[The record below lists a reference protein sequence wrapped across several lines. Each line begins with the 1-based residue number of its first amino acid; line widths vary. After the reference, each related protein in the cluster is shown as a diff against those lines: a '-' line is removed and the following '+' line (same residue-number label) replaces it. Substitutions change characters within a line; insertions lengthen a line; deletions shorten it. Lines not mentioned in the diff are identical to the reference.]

1 MKKKR
6 LLSMLMAATV
16 VVSASPFI
24 GGMTANAANEAAQ
37 FTNVNLARTY
47 KKVGDANPC
56 ITQKFN
62 ADPCAMEYNGR
73 VYVYATNDGTLAG
86 NNGAK
91 NDYSQ
96 INQIN
101 VMSSSDM
108 VNWTDHGSINVAGG
122 AGAAKWARNSWAP
135 TACHK
140 KINGKE
146 KFFLYFANNAS
157 GIGVLTS
164 DSPTGPW
171 VDPIGKPL
179 ITGQTAGCRGVTWM
193 FDPAV
198 LVDSDGTGYLYF
210 GGGVPEGQNS
220 HPKTARVIK
229 LGNDM
234 ISTVGSAQMID
245 APYMFEDSG
254 INKVGNT
261 YYYSYCTNWT
271 SGYRDAAKIGYMTS
285 NSPMGPFTYK
295 GICLDN
301 PGEFFGTTGNNHHS
315 IASLG
320 GKSYIFYHAEWL
332 NKQMYGDMKGYR
344 TTHVNEI
351 NIGNGYIS
359 NAKGDLKGV
368 KQIKDLNPYV
378 NNEAETIAW
387 QGGVDVTNHGNNGNT
402 KVEMNRG
409 DWVGVSNAAFGA
421 GAKSL
426 SMNVASRNGA
436 IIKVCT
442 GSQNGPAVGY
452 ISVPATGN
460 NWTFKKVSTNISG
473 LTGTKN
479 LFFVASGDCA
489 IDNWQFSNGGSVP
502 TQPSEPTQPDKP
514 AVNVPGSTVK
524 LADGWYYIKNVNAQK
539 YLNVANKNVELR
551 TGSGVDSQ
559 KWYLKNLDNGYV
571 TLKSALGNSMIDI
584 AYGKDE
590 DGANVGIYDAYS
602 GEAQQFMI
610 KTSSTKDA
618 YIIATKCSGLTKVL
632 DDESN
637 KKNDGANVCQWSYN
651 GKANQQWIFEPV
663 KSGSTTPSQPTQPDK
678 PATSSKLQLDYK
690 IDRWGSAYQVNFK
703 ISNNTAANVNGWTLK
718 IKKSDINITSS
729 WNITVNEVGDSY
741 VITPLSYNSN
751 IAKGG
756 TVEFGIQGAGSIG
769 STINYTL
776 G

>member
-1 MKKKR
+1 MMRKR
-6 LLSMLMAATV
+6 LLSMLMVATV
-16 VVSASPFI
+16 VVSASPFVGSI
-24 GGMTANAANEAAQ
+24 TANAANEASQ
-37 FTNVNLARTY
+37 FSNINLARTY

-73 VYVYATNDGTLAG
+73 VYVYATNDTNAAVNG
-86 NNGAK
+86 GAK
-91 NDYSQ
+91 NDYGR
-96 INQIN
+96 IKQIN

-108 VNWTDHGSINVAGG
+108 VNWTDHGSINVAGSG
-122 AGAAKWARNSWAP
+122 GAARWASNSWAP

-179 ITGQTAGCRGVTWM
+179 VTKQTPNCWGVEWM

-210 GGGVPEGQNS
+210 GGGVPNGKES
-220 HPKTARVIK
+220 HPQTARVIK
-229 LGNDM
+229 LGADM
-234 ISTVGSAQMID
+234 ISTVGEAKMID

-254 INKVGNT
+254 INKVGDT

-271 SGYRDAAKIGYMTS
+271 PGYRDAAKIGYMTS
-285 NSPMGPFTYK
+285 KSPMGPFTYK

-301 PGEFFGTTGNNHHS
+301 PGVFFGTTGNNHHS
-315 IASLG
+315 MVTLNN
-320 GKSYIFYHAEWL
+320 KSYILYHTEWL
-332 NKQMYGDMKGYR
+332 NKQMYGEMKGYR

-368 KQIKDLNPYV
+368 NQIKNLNPYV
-378 NNEAETIAW
+378 SNEAETIAW
-387 QGGVDVTNHGNNGNT
+387 QGGIDVTNQGNSGNT

-409 DWVGVSNAAFGA
+409 DWIGVSNVDFGN

-426 SMNVASRNGA
+426 SMKVASRSGA

-452 ISVPATGN
+452 ITVPATGN
-460 NWTFKKVSTNISG
+460 NWTFKDVTTSISG

-489 IDNWQFSNGGSVP
+489 IDNWQFSSNGTVP
-502 TQPSEPTQPDKP
+502 TQPTQPSTT
-514 AVNVPGSTVK
+514 PGETVK
-524 LADGWYYIKNVNAQK
+524 LADGWYYIKNINAGK
-539 YLNVANKNVELR
+539 YLSVTGNTGQAGQNVELR
-551 TGSGVDSQ
+551 TGSGVDGQ
-559 KWYLKNLDNGYV
+559 KWYLKNLNDGYV
-571 TLKSALGNSMIDI
+571 TLKSALGDFMIDI

-590 DGANVGIYDAYS
+590 DGANAGIYNGYS
-602 GEAQQFMI
+602 GDAQQFML
-610 KTSSTKDA
+610 KTSSTRNA
-618 YIIATKCSGLTKVL
+618 YVIATKCSNLTKVL
-632 DDESN
+632 DDYEFR
-637 KKNDGANVCQWSYN
+637 KEDGTNVCQWTYG
-651 GKANQQWIFEPV
+651 GKGNQQWKFEPV
-663 KSGSTTPSQPTQPDK
+663 QSGTTNPSNPTTPSNP
-678 PATSSKLQLDYK
+678 SNGKLKLDYT
-690 IDRWGSAYQVNFK
+690 INNWGSGYQVNFK
-703 ISNNTAANVNGWTLK
+703 ISNNTSANVNGWTLK
-718 IKKSDINITSS
+718 IKKSDINISSS
-729 WNITVNEVGDSY
+729 WNVTVNEVGDYY
-741 VITPLSYNSN
+741 VITPVSWNAN

-756 TVEFGIQGAGSIG
+756 CVEFGTQGSGHIG
-769 STINYTL
+769 NTINYIFA
-776 G
+776 